1 MKVRG
6 LMIAVALGLTTSHA
20 AYPADA
26 REKSDV
32 KAASG
37 AVFTEGEI
45 RKVDQEGG
53 KITLAH
59 GEIKS
64 LDMPPMTM
72 VFTVKNPALFGDLKK
87 GDKVRFAVVR
97 EDGKFVLTEIEPAP

>member
-1 MKVRG
+1 MTLSKTLR
-6 LMIAVALGLTTSHA
+6 ALTLALSSAFLALTLWAQT
-20 AYPADA
+20 ADL
-26 REKSDV
+26 S
-32 KAASG
+32 
-37 AVFTEGEI
+37 EGEI
-45 RKVDQEGG
+45 RKVDKEGG

-72 VFTVKNPALFGDLKK
+72 VFTVKNPALFGELKK

-97 EDGKFVLTEIEPAP
+97 EDSKLVLTEIVPAATR

>member
-1 MKVRG
+1 MTPNKTVR
-6 LMIAVALGLTTSHA
+6 ALTLA
-20 AYPADA
+20 L
-26 REKSDV
+26 
-32 KAASG
+32 SG
-37 AVFTEGEI
+37 ACLALAVWAQTADMSEGEI

-72 VFTVKNPALFGDLKK
+72 VFTVKTPALFGDLKK
-87 GDKVRFAVVR
+87 GDKVRFAVAR
-97 EDGKFVLTEIEPAP
+97 EDGKFVLTEIVPAAAR

>member
-1 MKVRG
+1 MTLSKTLR
-6 LMIAVALGLTTSHA
+6 ALTLALSA
-20 AYPADA
+20 ACLALAAWAQTADL
-26 REKSDV
+26 S
-32 KAASG
+32 
-37 AVFTEGEI
+37 EGEI

-53 KITLAH
+53 KITIAH

-64 LDMPPMTM
+64 IDMPPMTM

-97 EDGKFVLTEIEPAP
+97 EDGKLVLTEIVPRR

>member
-1 MKVRG
+1 MTLSKTLRS
-6 LMIAVALGLTTSHA
+6 LTLALSSAFLALTLWAQT
-20 AYPADA
+20 ADL
-26 REKSDV
+26 S
-32 KAASG
+32 
-37 AVFTEGEI
+37 EGEI
-45 RKVDQEGG
+45 RKVDKEGG

-72 VFTVKNPALFGDLKK
+72 VFTVKNPALFGELKK

-97 EDGKFVLTEIEPAP
+97 EDGKLVVTEIVPAAAR

>member
-1 MKVRG
+1 MKATKVAR
-6 LMIAVALGLTTSHA
+6 ALGLTLVSVLVALA
-20 AYPADA
+20 AWAQTA
-26 REKSDV
+26 ELS
-32 KAASG
+32 
-37 AVFTEGEI
+37 EGEI
-45 RKVDQEGG
+45 RKIDQATG

-64 LDMPPMTM
+64 IDMPPMTM

-97 EDGKFVLTEIEPAP
+97 EDGKLVLTEIVPAR

>member
-1 MKVRG
+1 MTLIKTLRF
-6 LMIAVALGLTTSHA
+6 LTLALSSACLALALWAQT
-20 AYPADA
+20 ADL
-26 REKSDV
+26 S
-32 KAASG
+32 
-37 AVFTEGEI
+37 EGEI
-45 RKVDQEGG
+45 RKVDKEGG

-72 VFTVKNPALFGDLKK
+72 VFTVKNPGLFGELKK

-97 EDGKFVLTEIEPAP
+97 EDGKLVLTEIVPAAAR